1 MLELD
6 HAIFGNGNGMK
17 SPYHDNHFYWV
28 SGRLYTWIG
37 GFGAQLKS
45 YQWTHPKAGERRT
58 LAGREFVIF
67 SSSRRWC
74 RVECAWA
81 LVDLPKDINE
91 ANAAL
96 RDLRGTLDSI

>member
-6 HAIFGNGNGMK
+6 HIIFGNGFGMR
-17 SPYHDNHFYWV
+17 SPYFDNRFYWL
-28 SGRLYTWIG
+28 SGRLYTWVG
-37 GFGAQLKS
+37 GLGAQLQS
-45 YQWTHPKAGERRT
+45 HQWTHPKAGERRT

-81 LVDLPKDINE
+81 LVGLPKDINA
-91 ANAAL
+91 ANAEIRELRKAL
-96 RDLRGTLDSI
+96 NEI